1 MVKVLILGDVHGSW
15 QALNLVMVKAME
27 KHPDLTAFVQ
37 VGDFGYSW
45 PGRQPFNFDKRFW
58 DDDLRKKAEQ
68 LAFYW
73 LDGNHENHDQLDLDQ
88 GAYQMN
94 MIYKSRGSINHF
106 YAADFTPRRAMFFG
120 GTTSP
125 DFYLRIQGASWWPQ
139 ESIKYSQIAEALKV
153 EPPLD
158 IIFSHDH
165 PLAFPY
171 KKYNNSYGE
180 ADQAFLDVL
189 REHFKPKLWVFG
201 HHHDFKSGET
211 CGTQWMCAPIIE
223 SRMAIL
229 WDGYTLTPIQV

>member
-1 MVKVLILGDVHGSW
+1 MKVLILGDVHGRW
-15 QALNLVMVKAME
+15 DELNIVMAKAMRQI
-27 KHPDLTAFVQ
+27 PDLTAFVQ
-37 VGDFGYSW
+37 VGDFGYAW
-45 PGRQPFNFDKRFW
+45 PGGEPFKLLPKYW
-58 DDDLRKKAEQ
+58 DNAPLEKARG

-88 GAYQMN
+88 GAYQTN

-125 DFYLRIQGASWWPQ
+125 DFCLRIQGASWWPQ
-139 ESIKYSQIAEALKV
+139 ESIKYRQVAEALKV
-153 EPPLD
+153 DHPID
-158 IIFSHDH
+158 MMFSHDH

-171 KKYNNSYGE
+171 KKYDNNYGE

-223 SRMAIL
+223 SRTAIL
-229 WDGYTLTPIQV
+229 WDGDTLTPIKA